1 MQITDLAQSRG
12 IRLAASQEQA
22 TRRSWK
28 TEEEEKSEQVV
39 DVVSLLRLEGPHP
52 QTQCVRLDEAGRLVW
67 PVMFLYPQYGQS
79 DLIESFSEED
89 RCA

>member
-22 TRRSWK
+22 ARRSWK
-28 TEEEEKSEQVV
+28 TGEEKFEQVV
-39 DVVSLLRLEGPHP
+39 DVLGLLRLEGPHP